1 MSVVKFAGR
10 AVAVAAVA
18 AAGFSLVGVSPASA
32 AVASATV
39 SVPGGLQV
47 ARAGAD
53 LSTLNISWRPAAGAA
68 RYTVTVFDGVNQNAF
83 NVDAQTTSFVYTGA
97 GECTRYRVVVT
108 AWDAAGG
115 SASTNAFLV
124 APLAPGGIT
133 NMTLNR
139 SNDGATATI
148 GWTAPAAGSSYAPV
162 SNYKVLFRALAD
174 GSVLVERNSPDAGET
189 VTGLEAARTYVAEIV
204 PSNEF
209 GSCAPSK
216 VLVRGPQP
224 SAPTKVS
231 AVRDENDPQTVN
243 VSWTRSA
250 WTGYTPLTGQQIG
263 VRNPGTSEVKWVDL
277 PADATTAAVKLPNN
291 SRWSVWI
298 RGVNG
303 GAVGEI
309 SKEFF
314 LERPGAP
321 GTPAIDPKVT
331 INEADGKVAV
341 TFNGPV
347 GSSTAYPN
355 MTVAIAGSV
364 TDSGFKEAQTAFNRA
379 QTFTFNT
386 VPCGAYTIVVT
397 GNGAAGS
404 QEFGRKMI
412 NRCDTGLV
420 KAENWKLVF
429 GKATIAGNNVDM
441 TAGNEARVISMLP
454 RTATDMVYTTDATL
468 LSGSG
473 YGIWTRAKVL
483 NGAAVSGYTFQYD
496 PGYENVNPGFG
507 KALLLRVWQDGK
519 ECGTP
524 IARVKWPVGLEV
536 NATHKV
542 TVVTKGDSLYA
553 TIDGTKMFDVPS
565 LKAALA
571 ASKCNMAEPTGS
583 QVGFRTWSAT
593 GKATFRNTTI
603 N

>member
-1 MSVVKFAGR
+1 MSVVTIAGR
-10 AVAVAAVA
+10 AVAAVAVA
-18 AAGFSLVGVSPASA
+18 AAGASLVGFTPASA

-39 SVPGGLQV
+39 AVPGGLQV
-47 ARAGAD
+47 GRAGAD
-53 LSTLNISWRPAAGAA
+53 LSTLNITWKPVAGAA

-83 NVDAQTTSFVYTGA
+83 NVAADATSFTYTGA

-115 SASTNAFLV
+115 SASTNPFLV

-139 SNDGATATI
+139 SNDGGTATI
-148 GWTAPAAGSSYAPV
+148 GWTAPPAGSSYAPV
-162 SNYKVLFRALAD
+162 ANYKVLFRALAD

-204 PSNEF
+204 PTNEF

-216 VLVRGPQP
+216 ILVRGPQP

-243 VSWTRSA
+243 VSWTPSA

-263 VRNPGTSEVKWVDL
+263 VRNPAGQVKWVDL
-277 PADATTAAVKLPNN
+277 PADATTAAVRLPNDT
-291 SRWSVWI
+291 RWSVWI

-303 GAVGEI
+303 AAIGEI

-314 LERPGAP
+314 LEKPGAV

-331 INEADGKVAV
+331 INEAEGKVAV
-341 TFNGPV
+341 TFDGPV
-347 GSSTAYPN
+347 GSSTAYPS

-364 TDSGFKEAQTAFNRA
+364 TDAGFTESQTAFNRA
-379 QTFTFNT
+379 QTFTFDQ

-397 GNGAAGS
+397 GTGGVGS

-420 KAENWKLVF
+420 KAENWKLVY
-429 GKATIAGNNVDM
+429 GRATIAGNNVDM

-454 RTATDMVYTTDATL
+454 RTATDMVYSTDATL

-496 PGYENVNPGFG
+496 PGYEKVNPGFG
-507 KALLLRVWQDGK
+507 KALLLRVWQDGR

-524 IARVKWPVGLEV
+524 IARVQWPAGLDV
-536 NATHKV
+536 AATHKV
-542 TVVTKGDSLYA
+542 TVVTKGDTLYA

-565 LKAALA
+565 LKQALA
-571 ASKCNMAEPTGS
+571 DSKCGMAEPTGS
-583 QVGFRTWSAT
+583 QVGFRTWSSE